1 MINFNR
7 VIAMIMRY
15 TINMRH
21 NLDRLSDMFYWPLMD
36 LVLMGL
42 TGLYFAKMN
51 INNPHATEIILT
63 GVIFWWIV
71 WRGQYEISVN
81 LLSEIWD
88 RNLVNIFVAPLKI
101 SEWILSLLIF
111 GLFKMIASS
120 IFLTLLAFVL
130 YKYNVLMYGFLI
142 IPIALSL
149 LMSGW
154 IIGFIIAGILIL
166 FGLKIQTLAWV
177 GGAIL
182 APFSA
187 IYYPLSIL
195 PAWAQKA
202 ALFVP
207 SSYMFEGMREF
218 ITTGSMPFEKFLISF
233 VLNIIYLTLSI
244 WFFIAMF
251 KKSRKLGLGRL
262 I

>member
-1 MINFNR
+1 M
-7 VIAMIMRY
+7 VIRY

-21 NLDRLSDMFYWPLMD
+21 SLDRLSDMFYWPLMD
-36 LVLMGL
+36 LLLWGL
-42 TGLYFAKMN
+42 TGLYFSK
-51 INNPHATEIILT
+51 INASNPHSVQIILT
-63 GVIFWWIV
+63 GVVFWLVV
-71 WRGQYEISVN
+71 WRGQYEINLN
-81 LLSEIWD
+81 LLAELWD
-88 RNLVNIFVAPLKI
+88 KNLVNIFVTPLKI

-111 GLFKMIASS
+111 GFLKMIASL
-120 IFLTLLAFVL
+120 IFVAVVSFIL
-130 YKYNVLMYGFLI
+130 YKFNVFMYGLFI
-142 IPIALSL
+142 IPVIISL
-149 LMSGW
+149 MLTGW
-154 IIGFIIAGILIL
+154 TIGFIVASALIM
-166 FGLKIQTLAWV
+166 FGERIQTIAWI

-202 ALFVP
+202 ALFIP

-218 ITTGSMPFEKFLISF
+218 ILTGTISLEKFLISF
-233 VLNIIYLTLSI
+233 SLNIIYLTLSI
-244 WFFIAMF
+244 WLFMSMF

>member
-7 VIAMIMRY
+7 VVAIIMRY

-21 NLDRLSDMFYWPLMD
+21 NWDRLSDAFYWPLMD
-36 LVLMGL
+36 LVLLGL
-42 TGLYFAKMN
+42 TGLYFAKTS
-51 INNPHATEIILT
+51 INSPHAAEIILT
-63 GVIFWWIV
+63 GVIFWWVV
-71 WRGQYEISVN
+71 WRGQYEIGTN

-101 SEWILSLLIF
+101 SEWILSFLIF
-111 GLFKMIASS
+111 GFLKMIVSFA
-120 IFLTLLAFVL
+120 FLILVSFII
-130 YKYNVLMYGFLI
+130 YQYNVFMYGFLI

-149 LMSGW
+149 LMIGW
-154 IIGFIIAGILIL
+154 SIGFVIAGILIW
-166 FGLKIQTLAWV
+166 FGQKIQTIAWV
-177 GGAIL
+177 GGAVL
-182 APFSA
+182 APVSA

-195 PAWAQKA
+195 PGWVQKI

-218 ITTGSMPFEKFLISF
+218 ISTGSMPLEKFLISF
-233 VLNIIYLTLSI
+233 ALNIIYLTLSI
-244 WFFIAMF
+244 CFFVFMF

>member
-15 TINMRH
+15 AINMRH

-36 LVLMGL
+36 LVLLGL

-51 INNPHATEIILT
+51 TYNPHTTEIILT

-101 SEWILSLLIF
+101 SEWILSLLLF
-111 GLFKMIASS
+111 GLFKMVASS
-120 IFLTLLAFVL
+120 IFLVLLAFIL
-130 YKYNVLMYGFLI
+130 YKYNVLMYGFLV

-166 FGLKIQTLAWV
+166 FGLKIQTLAWA

-182 APFSA
+182 APLSA
-187 IYYPLSIL
+187 IYYPLSVL
-195 PAWAQKA
+195 PVWIQKT

-218 ITTGSMPFEKFLISF
+218 ISTGSMPFEKFLISF
-233 VLNIIYLTLSI
+233 ALNIIYLALSM

-251 KKSRKLGLGRL
+251 KKSRKQGLGRF